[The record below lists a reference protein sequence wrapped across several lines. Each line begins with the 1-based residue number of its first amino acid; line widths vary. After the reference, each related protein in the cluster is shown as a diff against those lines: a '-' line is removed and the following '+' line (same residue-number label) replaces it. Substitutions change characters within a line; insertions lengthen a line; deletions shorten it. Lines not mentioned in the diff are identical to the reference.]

1 MTELGRKRGDERGEG
16 ERRTNGNDRESE
28 GRGRKERE
36 CPYLLIN
43 RPFRK
48 GKTPKIPRG
57 RKKTGGKPG
66 GVVVEGLTEEAG
78 TSNSF
83 SESRSFSGRR
93 FLGVHE

>member
-1 MTELGRKRGDERGEG
+1 MREGRG

-28 GRGRKERE
+28 GSGRKERE

-57 RKKTGGKPG
+57 RKEVEEGGG
-66 GVVVEGLTEEAG
+66 GGGGGFNRGGGYLQLLQRIA
-78 TSNSF
+78 
-83 SESRSFSGRR
+83 
-93 FLGVHE
+93 